1 MPRNIPTTTF
11 ACEIPV
17 RGSFSQF
24 LFSRWLLCPWKTRKF
39 APRENF
45 PLYSTVSRLEQLMQV
60 FIVSLRVFFSSLM
73 PCLQFQ
79 NNSFIEFT
87 THPYP
92 GISYPPIE
100 EDRSATMPRLD
111 GRKAKLRQGSHLS
124 ALPGSEEHLSG
135 RQAAIQLYQLV
146 KSVSIFIA

>member
-1 MPRNIPTTTF
+1 
-11 ACEIPV
+11 
-17 RGSFSQF
+17 
-24 LFSRWLLCPWKTRKF
+24 
-39 APRENF
+39 
-45 PLYSTVSRLEQLMQV
+45 MQV
-60 FIVSLRVFFSSLM
+60 FIVSLRLVFSSLM
-73 PCLQFQ
+73 PCLHFQ

-146 KSVSIFIA
+146 KSVSMHNFLRTCNVRIPTELVCCYRNCLLHVVVTSLVPTPTSAPY